1 MSFIL
6 WHSIALIS
14 ALGIAFIAGFVTAKK
29 IQIIKKEI

>member
-14 ALGIAFIAGFVTAKK
+14 ALGIAFIAGFITAKK
-29 IQIIKKEI
+29 LQTIKEL